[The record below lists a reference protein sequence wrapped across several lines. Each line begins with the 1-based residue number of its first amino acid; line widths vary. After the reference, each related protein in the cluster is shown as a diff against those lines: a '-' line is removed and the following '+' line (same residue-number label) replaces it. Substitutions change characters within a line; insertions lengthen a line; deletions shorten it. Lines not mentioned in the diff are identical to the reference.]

1 MTDPPPHHCPSQE
14 DHAEEEGLDV
24 LEESRAEKQAEL
36 ESIGGADPTVIA
48 KYDKVQNE
56 VRALSARS
64 PGCHLPWHPADLRAA
79 CAATRSVA

>member
-1 MTDPPPHHCPSQE
+1 M
-14 DHAEEEGLDV
+14 

-64 PGCHLPWHPADLRAA
+64 LARLPPALAP
-79 CAATRSVA
+79 S